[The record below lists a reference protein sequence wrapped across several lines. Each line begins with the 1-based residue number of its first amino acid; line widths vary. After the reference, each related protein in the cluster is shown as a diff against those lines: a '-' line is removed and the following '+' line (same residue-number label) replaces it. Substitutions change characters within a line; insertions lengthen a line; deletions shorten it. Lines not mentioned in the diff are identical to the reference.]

1 MVTSRQVEPAEMPLS
16 LVDLPPFPAVA
27 LRALQ
32 LVSKDEARLRDLN
45 DLISTDQAIAAQLL
59 RLTNSPLY
67 GIRVE
72 ITSTLQATMLLGFE
86 RVKGLLLTI
95 GIKSY
100 LRDSLQL
107 PALRACWS
115 HSLACAMVTEELA
128 KLSLA
133 DKEVAYTAGL
143 IHDIGRL
150 ALAIV
155 HCKSYAEFAK
165 STEESPCDVLE
176 RERELFGMDHCEAGR
191 SLMTA
196 WNLPQDLIAVAAHHH
211 GTRSGGK
218 FDTLAA
224 VRFSCGMAEA
234 LGFKVTH
241 SIDAK
246 SFKDLLDELP
256 AHERAQFPADQEA
269 LAAQIGDRIR
279 SIEMI

>member
-1 MVTSRQVEPAEMPLS
+1 MPLA

-32 LVSKDEARLRDLN
+32 LVSKDEGRLRDLN
-45 DLISTDQAIAAQLL
+45 DLISSDQAIAAQLL

-100 LRDSLQL
+100 LRDALEL
-107 PALRACWS
+107 PALSACWR
-115 HSLACAMVTEELA
+115 HSLACALVTEELA

-143 IHDIGRL
+143 IHDLGRL

-155 HCKSYAEFAK
+155 HSKSYAEFVK
-165 STEESPCDVLE
+165 SSEGAPCDVLA
-176 RERELFGMDHCEAGR
+176 RERELFGVDHCEAGR
-191 SLMTA
+191 ALMTS
-196 WNLPQDLIAVAAHHH
+196 WSLPQDLIDVAANHH
-211 GTRSGGK
+211 GPRHGGK

-224 VRFSCGMAEA
+224 IRFSCMMSET
-234 LGFKVTH
+234 LGFSVAR
-241 SIDAK
+241 SIDARTYQE
-246 SFKDLLDELP
+246 LLEELP
-256 AHERAQFPADQEA
+256 APERRQFPAEQEE
-269 LAAQIGDRIR
+269 LAARIAGKIK
-279 SIEMI
+279 SIELT